1 MELQKKIDIA
11 RRELLDLSLRNPL
24 LNFRTLK
31 KKGLNITDEKSVEIY
46 RLLVDNGKSMSF
58 LSEESLIKEPETGA
72 MEHIESVTTSET
84 ETFKSLELAEMPE
97 TVTVETMNSVNIA
110 SAEKLEAS
118 TVETENLESL
128 KLVEMPETDTGESEN
143 VENLETVEHPETDT
157 GILKQ
162 PALVEKLEASTGSV
176 EQPVLTETG
185 SETNNHLALTATQKT
200 EPTQYI
206 KTIKELKDESQ
217 QYLELLNKSYSD
229 LKIQTRYSE
238 KELQERLLNTQHTA
252 KTFIE
257 ERGVNTL
264 FIALGMLLWEEEGK
278 SDKKYRA
285 PLILI
290 PVSLTRSNARERFL
304 LTYSNEDIQFNV
316 SLAAKLL
323 NDFHI
328 QIDSEVEELY
338 IEAYF
343 QHIRSAIVSRPSWEV
358 AENEIALGFF
368 SFGKYLMYLDLDS
381 TRWPTDSRFFNND
394 ILKALLVDGFHESQS
409 EISDDAYIDPFI
421 IPKENY
427 QVVDADGSQTLAI
440 LDILSERNLVI
451 QGPPGTGKSQTITNI
466 IAECVARGK
475 KVLFVSEKL
484 AALEVVKRRLT
495 NVGLGDV
502 CLELHSQKANKKE
515 LLAELQKTMELGV
528 PKTNNI
534 DNRFGE
540 YVKLREELTGYC
552 KYINDPVLPS
562 GLTLIRIY
570 GKLLVLKEL
579 SDSNGL
585 QLPRVKIPDIDKLN
599 DIEFE
604 TKLQKVKEMQSH
616 VKKMGVPNEHPYRG
630 MSLSMVLPA
639 KKDMIHDKVIKLHAA
654 FENLIF
660 ILDELGSRLSFSPN
674 IFNDAKR
681 LAQTLELY
689 AAKPEITG
697 FIVQNPRWENEA
709 EKIKKLVQDG
719 IRTKEIYAKNQNLI
733 MDEIYSQDLL
743 ETRRIIA
750 SNKGKFLKFLSSDY
764 KNAVKYIEGFF
775 KTPQKV
781 TPDKLLQISDDVL
794 EYSRLKHSIENTMPL
809 YQELFLSHAN
819 GYWETNWHHIKAAID
834 FIIKLHQGISSGS
847 YVSEI
852 LPVIHNI
859 SVMDSV
865 IQLLPSLLDGLT
877 NFPEALNQFNLEAG
891 MKPGTGINLD
901 SDDFATISEKISGWE
916 GGIES
921 IFDMAAFNQY
931 SDELKKLG
939 LVEIVELSEVWRA
952 AGDFISYVLEN
963 ERLQSLLAKAYKE
976 RPELARFDSMQHK
989 QKIERFNELDLTFMS
1004 SNISRILYEHY
1015 VNKPKPGNSSQGQV
1029 GILLREF
1036 QKKSRH
1042 MPIRKLITRA
1052 GNIIQ
1057 SLKPVMMMS
1066 PLSIA
1071 NFIEPGQLSF
1081 DIVIFDE
1088 ASQVRP
1094 VEAFGALMRSMQA
1107 VVVGDSQQMPP
1118 SNFFD
1123 KTIDAGSNDEDEDY
1137 IGDVESILGLF
1148 LAQNA
1153 PQRMLRWHYRSK
1165 HESLIAVSNKEFYKN
1180 KLVVFPSCVQDPEN
1194 MGIVFHYL
1202 KDTIYDRGST
1212 QTNQEEA
1219 KIVAEHVMRHAKEHP
1234 ELTLGV
1240 AAFSIQQMQAIIDR
1254 LEIMRRIDPSAERFF
1269 QSHPEE
1275 PFFIKNLEN
1284 VQGDERDI
1292 IFISV
1297 GYGKDKDG
1305 MLTMSFGPLNRD
1317 GGERRLNVLI
1327 TRARQKC
1334 EVFSNITGDDIDLN
1348 RSQSRGVA
1356 CLKTFL
1362 NFAEKGTMDMPRDTE
1377 REAESEFE
1385 LQVYDKLVEKGY
1397 TVHQQV
1403 GCADFYIDLSIVHPD
1418 EPGKYLLGIECDGAS
1433 YHSAR
1438 SSRDR
1443 DRLRQA
1449 ALERKGWNIYRI
1461 WSTDWFKSPNTELA
1475 KLEQHIT
1482 KLLEKKDIEKTVD
1495 LPEKKPIQ
1503 IEREEVSLADDEVCL
1518 AIDKYAVYQ
1527 GREINSEQV
1536 YQPAFL
1542 SRLVYDI
1549 LNVESPIHK
1558 DELIRRVLG
1567 LSGLS
1572 RAGSKIQNVFDVAIN
1587 HNIRRG
1593 LISESDNFLYCEG
1606 KEIKLRSRSDL
1617 PAISKKLEYI
1627 SLEEIAIA
1635 IKALLKSTYGMQQ
1648 HEIPL
1653 SVAKVF
1659 GFSRTNDDMTERVN
1673 AILAELEKTDEI
1685 KKQGDTYISA

>member
-31 KKGLNITDEKSVEIY
+31 KKGLNITDEKSIEIY

-58 LSEESLIKEPETGA
+58 LSEESLIKEPAAEITGLPEFVEKKEVEITGLSGSVEKPEAEITGLSEPINKNGTETKENIEQLEFGSYGTLTHNTLTYDA
-72 MEHIESVTTSET
+72 LTHDTLTHEHLDLTEASET
-84 ETFKSLELAEMPE
+84 ESSQ
-97 TVTVETMNSVNIA
+97 N
-110 SAEKLEAS
+110 
-118 TVETENLESL
+118 TEN
-128 KLVEMPETDTGESEN
+128 KD
-143 VENLETVEHPETDT
+143 
-157 GILKQ
+157 
-162 PALVEKLEASTGSV
+162 
-176 EQPVLTETG
+176 
-185 SETNNHLALTATQKT
+185 
-200 EPTQYI
+200 
-206 KTIKELKDESQ
+206 LKDENQ

-238 KELQERLLNTQHTA
+238 KELQERLLTTQHTA

-264 FIALGMLLWEEEGK
+264 YIALGMLLWEEDGK
-278 SDKKYRA
+278 TDKRHRA

-304 LTYSNEDIQFNV
+304 LTWSGEDIQFNV
-316 SLAAKLL
+316 SLAAKLF

-328 QIDSEVEELY
+328 QIESEVEELDV
-338 IEAYF
+338 ESYF
-343 QHIRSAIVSRPSWEV
+343 QHIRDAIVSRPRWEV

-381 TRWPTDSRFFNND
+381 TRWPTDSPFFNND
-394 ILKALLVDGFHESQS
+394 ILKALLIEGFNEKQS
-409 EISDDAYIDPFI
+409 EISDDAYIDPYI
-421 IPKENY
+421 IPKDNY

-515 LLAELQKTMELGV
+515 LLAELQKTLELGV
-528 PKTNNI
+528 PKTHNI
-534 DNRFGE
+534 DNKFSE
-540 YVKLREELTGYC
+540 YIKLREELTGYC
-552 KYINDPVLPS
+552 KYINEPVLPS
-562 GLTLIRIY
+562 GLTIIRIY
-570 GKLLVLKEL
+570 GRLLSLKEI
-579 SDSNGL
+579 SDSRGI
-585 QLPRVKIPDIDKLN
+585 QLPRVKISGIDKLN

-604 TKLQKVKEMQSH
+604 AKSQKVKEIQNQLL
-616 VKKMGVPNEHPYRG
+616 KMGVPKYHPYWG
-630 MSLSMVLPA
+630 INLTVILPA
-639 KKDMIHDKVIKLHAA
+639 KKDMIHGKVRSLLEAL
-654 FENLIF
+654 ENLIF
-660 ILDELGSRLSFSPN
+660 VLEEAGIRLNFTPKLFS
-674 IFNDAKR
+674 DAKR
-681 LAQTLELY
+681 LEQTLKLY
-689 AAKPEITG
+689 TTKPDIEG
-697 FIVQNPRWENEA
+697 FIIDSPRWESEA
-709 EKIKKLVQDG
+709 EKISKLVQDG
-719 IRTKEIYAKNQNLI
+719 IRIKEIFAKYHSII
-733 MDEIYSQDLL
+733 MDEIYGQDLL
-743 ETRRIIA
+743 DIRRIIA
-750 SNKGKFLKFLSSDY
+750 ANKGKFFKFLSSDY
-764 KNAVKYIEGFF
+764 KKAVKHIEGFF
-775 KTPQKV
+775 KTPQKMSA
-781 TPDKLLQISDDVL
+781 DKVLEIVDDVL
-794 EYSRLKHSIENTMPL
+794 EFNRSRHSVENALPL
-809 YQELFLSHAN
+809 YQELFPTHTN
-819 GYWETNWHHIKAAID
+819 GYWETNWNHIKSASN
-834 FIIKLHQGISSGS
+834 FIIKLHQGISAENYIG
-847 YVSEI
+847 EI
-852 LPVIHNI
+852 IPVIHN
-859 SVMDSV
+859 SSAMEDSIKV
-865 IQLLPSLLDGLT
+865 LPSLSDAIIS
-877 NFPEALNQFNLEAG
+877 FPEALNQFNTEAG
-891 MKPGTGINLD
+891 MKPGGGIDLIT
-901 SDDFATISEKISGWE
+901 DDFTAISEKISNWE
-916 GGIES
+916 NGIES
-921 IFDMAAFNQY
+921 IYDMAAYNMY
-931 SDELKKLG
+931 ADELRKSG
-939 LVEIVELSEVWRA
+939 LAEIVDLSEVWRA
-952 AGDFISYVLEN
+952 ASENILYVLEN
-963 ERLQSLLAKAYKE
+963 ERLQTLLANAYKE

-989 QKIERFNELDLTFMS
+989 QKIERFNELDVSFMS
-1004 SNISRILYEHY
+1004 NNISRLLYGHY
-1015 VNKPKPGNSSQGQV
+1015 VNKPKPGSSSQGQMGV
-1029 GILLREF
+1029 LLREF

-1042 MPIRKLITRA
+1042 MPIRKLMTRA

-1057 SLKPVMMMS
+1057 SLKPVIMMS

-1081 DIVIFDE
+1081 DVVIFDE

-1118 SNFFD
+1118 TDFFD
-1123 KTIDAGSNDEDEDY
+1123 NTIDPESNDEDEEY

-1165 HESLIAVSNKEFYKN
+1165 HESLITVSNKEFYNN
-1180 KLVVFPSCVQDPEN
+1180 KLVVFPSCVQDAEN
-1194 MGIVFHYL
+1194 MGLEFHHL
-1202 KDTIYDRGST
+1202 KDTVYDRGNT

-1219 KIVAEHVMRHAKEHP
+1219 RVVAEHVMRHAKENP

-1254 LEIMRRIDPSAERFF
+1254 LEIMRRIDPSAESFF

-1334 EVFSNITGDDIDLN
+1334 EVFSNITGDEIDLN
-1348 RSQSRGVA
+1348 RSQARGVA

-1362 NFAEKGTMDMPRDTE
+1362 TFAEKGTMDMPRITD
-1377 REAESEFE
+1377 READSEFE
-1385 LQVYDKLVEKGY
+1385 LQVYDKLVKMGY

-1403 GCADFYIDLSIVHPD
+1403 GCADFYIDLSIVHP
-1418 EPGKYLLGIECDGAS
+1418 EKPGRYLLGIECDGAS

-1461 WSTDWFKSPNTELA
+1461 WSTDWFKSPNTEMA
-1475 KLEQHIT
+1475 KLEQYIEN
-1482 KLLEKKDIEKTVD
+1482 LLARKEVEKSVIF
-1495 LPEKKPIQ
+1495 PEQSPVLV
-1503 IEREEVSLADDEVCL
+1503 EREEPSPVDDGAFLAL
-1518 AIDKYAVYQ
+1518 DKYTVYQ
-1527 GREINSEQV
+1527 GHEINSDLI

-1542 SRLVYDI
+1542 SRLIYEI
-1549 LNVESPIHK
+1549 INVENPIHK
-1558 DELIRRVLG
+1558 DDLIRRVLG
-1567 LSGLS
+1567 LSSLS
-1572 RAGSKIQNVFDVAIN
+1572 RAGSRIQNVFEVAIG

-1593 LISESDNFLYCEG
+1593 LLREKDDFLYCTG

-1617 PAISKKLEYI
+1617 PGASKKLEYI
-1627 SLEEIAIA
+1627 SSEEIAIA
-1635 IKALLKSTYGMQQ
+1635 IKTILKSSYGMQQ

-1653 SVAKVF
+1653 SIAKVF
-1659 GFSRTNDDMTERVN
+1659 GFSRTNDDTTGRIIS
-1673 AILAELEKTDEI
+1673 ILAELVKSGEI
-1685 KKQGDTYISA
+1685 KKQGDTYVVA